1 MDRFGFTCILAHSLS
16 DSCEIGALLM
26 MTPVFMPTGYTA
38 LDALEHSFRTVI
50 VDDACRGV
58 NAANIEKLKHKFVE
72 QHGVIVKSN
81 QARCL
86 L

>member
-1 MDRFGFTCILAHSLS
+1 
-16 DSCEIGALLM
+16 

-72 QHGVIVKSN
+72 QHGVIVKSD

-86 L
+86 LLLLMFLEHKIILF